1 MSPNQDPGRQER
13 RPPPN
18 GSIGP
23 GGPTESP
30 GDLTGSPESPTA
42 LPHGSWTAVLRRT
55 VREFQD
61 DELTDRAAALTYYGV
76 LSIFPAL
83 LVLVSLV
90 GLAGQD
96 ATQALIGSI
105 GEATPG
111 SVQEIL
117 TDAITNLQRSQ
128 NAAGLIAIVSLA
140 TALWSASG
148 YIAGFMR
155 ASNTIYDVPEGR
167 PVWKTLPIRV
177 GVTALMMVLIAVSA
191 IGVVVSGGVARW
203 VGDLFGLSDTAVT
216 IWNVAKWFVLLFI
229 VATMFAILYW
239 ASPNVRQGFRWVT
252 PGGLFAIGLWAI
264 ASAAFA
270 FYVANFASYNKIYGS
285 LAGVIIF
292 LVWLW
297 ISNIAILLGAE
308 LNAELERSRAMAA
321 GHPESVEPYVELRQP
336 PKDAGHDTGPPGHD
350 TGPPGHDGPDPA
362 GSGDRP
368 DHRTPAGS
376 PSARTAGRSVFSR
389 RCRPT

>member
-1 MSPNQDPGRQER
+1 MSPNQSPNRQER
-13 RPPPN
+13 RPPSN

-23 GGPTESP
+23 GGPTGSPSGLTESP
-30 GDLTGSPESPTA
+30 KSPTA

-55 VREFQD
+55 VREFKD

-83 LVLVSLV
+83 LVLVSLI

-96 ATQALIGSI
+96 ATQALIGNL
-105 GEATPG
+105 GEAAPG
-111 SVQEIL
+111 SVREIL
-117 TDAITNLQRSQ
+117 TNAITNLQRSQ
-128 NAAGLIAIVSLA
+128 NAAGRIAIVSLA

-148 YIAGFMR
+148 YVAGFIR
-155 ASNTIYDVPEGR
+155 ASNAIYDVPEGR

-177 GVTALMMVLIAVSA
+177 GVTALMMVLLAASA
-191 IGVVVSGGVARW
+191 IGVVVSGGVAREI
-203 VGDLFGLSDTAVT
+203 GELFGLSDTAVM
-216 IWNVAKWFVLLFI
+216 IWNIAKWPVLLFI

-252 PGGLFAIGLWAI
+252 PGGLFAIGLWVI

-297 ISNIAILLGAE
+297 ISNMAILLGAE

-321 GHPESVEPYVELRQP
+321 GHPENVEPYVELREP
-336 PKDAGHDTGPPGHD
+336 PKDAGHKKNDVHNTGPPGHA
-350 TGPPGHDGPDPA
+350 GPDPA
-362 GSGDRP
+362 GTGDHP
-368 DHRTPAGS
+368 
-376 PSARTAGRSVFSR
+376 
-389 RCRPT
+389 